1 MLGGQRRREK
11 LKLDADGSTIYDTVS
26 RVASEEEEGKAAVCV
41 KVRTSLILTC
51 TPPSLYGNSSQSN
64 HTKDKVGD
72 NHRRSHT
79 HKHTQTNTDTIT
91 LLLQERIAVYLAC
104 VCVWLLA
111 LLSLHTDT
119 SNRRV
124 SLFRL

>member
-51 TPPSLYGNSSQSN
+51 APHHCMG
-64 HTKDKVGD
+64 
-72 NHRRSHT
+72 
-79 HKHTQTNTDTIT
+79 I
-91 LLLQERIAVYLAC
+91 
-104 VCVWLLA
+104 
-111 LLSLHTDT
+111 
-119 SNRRV
+119 RV
-124 SLFRL
+124 SRTIRKTK